1 MDSTQYPSPIFHS
14 VNPTFLQPH
23 PSYLS
28 IYGDEVDVSDVIH
41 LISNHQYPRPLL
53 INQNNIIINGHLY
66 WKASLSLRW
75 KSIPVEVREFPS
87 PEAELEALLLESIE
101 RNKTNEQKVREAL
114 AWEEI
119 EKLKAKQRQQL
130 GAMSTNEKLGRDFG
144 TDLNIIKENF
154 PEATTKGQTRD
165 RVAKFVGLGSGR
177 NYSKAKK
184 IVTKI
189 DNLIASGNMESALN
203 LRNVLNQQSIDA
215 AVKLLKNPN
224 LQNTEK
230 PATQK
235 PSCWNCKH
243 CSREFTK
250 DKHTYYCYKFGLLS
264 FLEKDCETRA
274 DDCPA
279 WNYRLEKTTNSTTPD
294 NPSYFT
300 LMLPSHLKFLMEDAA
315 KISEMS
321 LIEWVTHHLLQA
333 IESSKTTAK
342 IT

>member
-1 MDSTQYPSPIFHS
+1 MSSSQYPSPIFHS

-28 IYGDEVDVSDVIH
+28 IYGEEENVSDVIN
-41 LISNHQYPRPLL
+41 LISNQQYPRPLL
-53 INQNNIIINGHLY
+53 INQNNTIINGHLY
-66 WKASLSLRW
+66 CKAALSLGW
-75 KSIPVEVREFPS
+75 NSIPVEIREFPN
-87 PEAELEALLLESIE
+87 PEAELEALLLENIARS
-101 RNKTNEQKVREAL
+101 KTNEQKVREAL
-114 AWEEI
+114 AWEQI
-119 EKLKAKQRQQL
+119 ETVKAKQRQQL
-130 GAMSTNEKLGRDFG
+130 GAISTNDKLGRDCEK
-144 TDLNIIKENF
+144 TLQENF
-154 PEATTKGQTRD
+154 PGALKGQTRD
-165 RVAKFVGLGSGR
+165 KVAKFVGLGSGR

-189 DNLIASGNMESALN
+189 DNLIESGNMESALN
-203 LRNVLNQQSIDA
+203 LRNILNQQSIDA

-243 CSREFTK
+243 CSREFTE

-279 WNYRLEKTTNSTTPD
+279 WNYRLEKTTNSTTLD

-300 LMLPSHLKFLMEDAA
+300 LMLPSHLKPLMEDTA
-315 KISEMS
+315 KISGMS
-321 LIEWVTHHLLQA
+321 LIDWAGHHLLQA
-333 IESSKTTAK
+333 IELSKATTK
-342 IT
+342 ITH